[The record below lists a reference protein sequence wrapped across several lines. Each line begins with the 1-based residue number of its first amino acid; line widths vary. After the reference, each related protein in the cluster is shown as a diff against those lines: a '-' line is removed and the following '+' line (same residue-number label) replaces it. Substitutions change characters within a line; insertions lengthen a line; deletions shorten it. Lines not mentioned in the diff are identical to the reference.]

1 MLRELMQ
8 GSIDNPKAPISNNWR
23 PSMPANYRPVR
34 TNINFD
40 STVRLAYQLSWIA
53 FAAQVIQPIP
63 IRISL

>member
-40 STVRLAYQLSWIA
+40 S
-53 FAAQVIQPIP
+53 QVALRPAGMLVLGLGNEGQVFG
-63 IRISL
+63 LGF